1 MSFDHVENCVGGEGG
16 RDWWESPEVDNGQ
29 TSAEEIRAELR
40 RTRGRLIVDATAVA
54 GGARELADWR
64 YYVRRYPWAALGVAG
79 ALGYLAIPRRLEIMS
94 PDARTLEQLAKRNK
108 LVVEARP
115 PAAQKTSLMDTVL
128 TMTGNVLLRAGTA
141 YMGQQIGKLF
151 GETAA
156 DAPSRETALR

>member
-1 MSFDHVENCVGGEGG
+1 VPN
-16 RDWWESPEVDNGQ
+16 VDNGQ
-29 TSAEEIRAELR
+29 TSADEIRAELR

-94 PDARTLEQLAKRNK
+94 PDAKTLERLAKKNK
-108 LVVEARP
+108 LVIESKP
-115 PAAQKTSLMDTVL
+115 PAAQKTSLMDTLL
-128 TMTGNVLLRAGTA
+128 TMTGNVLFRAGTA
-141 YMGQQIGKLF
+141 YAAQKIGKLF

-156 DAPSRETALR
+156 DAPPSQETAWR